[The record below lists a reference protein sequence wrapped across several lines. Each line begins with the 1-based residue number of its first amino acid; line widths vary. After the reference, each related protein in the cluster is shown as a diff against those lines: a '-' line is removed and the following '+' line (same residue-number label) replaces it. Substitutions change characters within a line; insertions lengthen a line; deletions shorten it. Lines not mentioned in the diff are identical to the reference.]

1 MTKIM
6 NALIEPHYLPSLEF
20 FCAILSS
27 ESIVLEKNE
36 TFLKQTYRNRCYI
49 NTAQGIKF
57 LTVPLEGRHGKILF
71 KDVHVERGSRW
82 RNNHWR
88 TIESAYRKAPF
99 YDYYER
105 ELYEIIFRGHERLF
119 ELNHD
124 LLSFC
129 LRSIGIKKN
138 ISASVAYEVEVEKDV
153 FDLRSQ
159 ITDKKP
165 FASRTIY
172 RPSSY
177 YQVFGNEFVPNLSLI
192 DLLFCEGPE
201 SLAKLKS
208 SSISLNK

>member
-1 MTKIM
+1 MI
-6 NALIEPHYLPSLEF
+6 ALIEPHYLPSLEF
-20 FCAILSS
+20 FCAVLPCDTIL
-27 ESIVLEKNE
+27 LEQHEN
-36 TFLKQTYRNRCYI
+36 FAKQSLRNRCYI
-49 NTAQGIKF
+49 NTAHGPQ
-57 LTVPLEGRHGKILF
+57 LLSVPLHDRHGKILL
-71 KDVHVERGSRW
+71 KDVRVEAGKKW

-99 YDYYER
+99 YDYYEGD
-105 ELYEIIFRGHERLF
+105 LHEIIFRGHDLLF
-119 ELNHD
+119 QLNLD

-129 LRSIGIKKN
+129 LRSIGVKKN
-138 ISASVAYEVEVEKDV
+138 ISASVAFHAEAEKDV

-159 ITDKKP
+159 ISDKKP

-208 SSISLNK
+208 SCYSLNK